1 MRKGEGGSSNS
12 QSPKKLKFV
21 PKIPSRKARKRTVAN
36 EEPSESYHEVVGKEL
51 VLKIQRA
58 TMGSGLLQKTL
69 SSDRKAVAQTEVAF
83 GHVDSKFA
91 RSFPKGKAKVN
102 QAEVNEIQDIDD
114 GEIIP
119 KIKSHYV
126 DPWDYENSYY
136 PVTLP
141 LRRPYSGNPEIL
153 DKEEFGEA
161 SAPVALNCSKISP
174 AEELGLMQEKSAA
187 KRMFLFQFPPTLPS
201 VKKPAADGASRST
214 GKLEKQFT
222 NGCKLEDLPEGLIGK
237 IMVHRSGKM
246 KMKLGDSFFDVY
258 PGVKCDFAQQV
269 AAINVKEK
277 HCCVLGEPGKRVVV
291 TPDVDSLV
299 NAI

>member
-1 MRKGEGGSSNS
+1 MRKGEEGSSNS
-12 QSPKKLKFV
+12 QPRKLKFV
-21 PKIPSRKARKRTVAN
+21 PKIPARKARKYTVTN
-36 EEPSESYHEVVGKEL
+36 EEPSESYYDVVDKEL
-51 VLKIQRA
+51 VSKIQRA
-58 TMGSGLLQKTL
+58 TMGSGLLQKRL
-69 SSDRKAVAQTEVAF
+69 PSDRKVAQTEVAF
-83 GHVDSKFA
+83 GHVDSKLA

-102 QAEVNEIQDIDD
+102 QAEVNEIQDIGD

-119 KIKSHYV
+119 KIKSDYV

-141 LRRPYSGNPEIL
+141 LRRPHSGNPEIL

-161 SAPVALNCSKISP
+161 SAPVAFNCSNISP

-187 KRMFLFQFPPTLPS
+187 KQMFFFQFPPTLPS
-201 VKKPAADGASRST
+201 VKKPAADGGSRST
-214 GKLEKQFT
+214 SELEKQFT

-246 KMKLGDSFFDVY
+246 KMKLGDTLFDVY

-277 HCCVLGEPGKRVVV
+277 HCCILGEPDKRVVV

-299 NAI
+299 DAI